1 VATKA
6 TKVVIPPKKI
16 NAYQTYIDALDN
28 YYTRKNYEIYFEE
41 FRKSLKNVSLSDSYN
56 ELLEMDGRELEDRI
70 VEHIKEMAKRGAS
83 TSSIRLTLSAVR
95 KFFVENRQE
104 NRVNWT
110 WLKSRI
116 PRSNGKV
123 KDRDYTKEEL
133 VKMWEQSDI
142 RKKAI
147 LSLLMTGIRKGAIP
161 DLRIGSL
168 AKITEYR
175 DKEGR
180 QHTFDEGHHIY
191 RVTVYEG
198 DPAKY
203 QTFLTPSGAKA
214 VDRYIEARTMAGEK
228 VIANSPLIRDAFDSV
243 NADQPKPVTLA
254 ALDMLFTRLTRSVGI
269 RPKEKKLEDEG
280 GGGSGRKK
288 RRRQDRHDIMLFHD
302 IRKYVN
308 HALVNAGC
316 NVIAKE
322 LLIGHAAPG
331 LEGSYL
337 RPTQSELLT
346 EFVKAI
352 PALSLSQ
359 ESELRQQVDRLRV
372 EVADIDMLKE
382 GYLELK
388 EDNKRLQEQIAALI
402 AASKRAAENKQ
413 ILEEQETTTAEE

>member
-1 VATKA
+1 M
-6 TKVVIPPKKI
+6 
-16 NAYQTYIDALDN
+16 DN
-28 YYTRKNYEIYFEE
+28 PYTRKNYEIHFSE
-41 FRKSLKNVSLSDSYN
+41 FRKALKASESCN
-56 ELLEMDGRELEDRI
+56 ELLKMDGRELEGKI
-70 VEHIKEMAKRGAS
+70 VEHIKQMAKAGAS

-104 NRVNWT
+104 SRVNWT
-110 WLKSRI
+110 WLKGKI
-116 PRSNGKV
+116 PKSNGRI

-161 DLRIGSL
+161 DLRVGSL
-168 AKITEYR
+168 AKTIEYR
-175 DKEGR
+175 DREGR
-180 QHTFDEGHHIY
+180 QHRFESHYIY
-191 RVTVYEG
+191 KLTVYEG
-198 DPAKY
+198 SDSEY
-203 QTFLTPSGAKA
+203 VTFLTPAGAKA
-214 VDRYIEARTMAGEK
+214 IDRYIEARTMAGEK
-228 VIANSPLIRDAFDSV
+228 VTANSPLIRDAFDSV
-243 NADQPKPVTLA
+243 NAGQPKPVTLG
-254 ALDMLFTRLTRSVGI
+254 ALDMAFTRLTRSVGI
-269 RPKEKKLEDEG
+269 RPKEKKEEE
-280 GGGSGRKK
+280 GRK
-288 RRRQDRHDIMLFHD
+288 RQDRHDIMLFHG

-316 NVIAKE
+316 NMIAKE

-337 RPTQSELLT
+337 RPTEGELLT

-372 EVADIDMLKE
+372 EVADIDVLKE

-402 AASKRAAENKQ
+402 AASKRAVENQRIVDDSAK
-413 ILEEQETTTAEE
+413 A

>member
-1 VATKA
+1 MVKA
-6 TKVVIPPKKI
+6 TKVISDT
-16 NAYQTYIDALDN
+16 NAYQTYLDALDN
-28 YYTRKNYEIYFEE
+28 PYTRKNYEIHFSE
-41 FRKSLKNVSLSDSYN
+41 FRKALKASESCN
-56 ELLEMDGRELEDRI
+56 ELLKMDGRELEGKI
-70 VEHIKEMAKRGAS
+70 VEHIKQMAKAGAS

-104 NRVNWT
+104 SRVNWT
-110 WLKSRI
+110 WLKGKI
-116 PRSNGKV
+116 PKSNGRI

-161 DLRIGSL
+161 DLRVGSL
-168 AKITEYR
+168 AKTIEYR
-175 DKEGR
+175 DREGR
-180 QHTFDEGHHIY
+180 QHRFESHYIY
-191 RVTVYEG
+191 KLTVYEG
-198 DPAKY
+198 SDSEY
-203 QTFLTPSGAKA
+203 VTFLTPAGAKA

-228 VIANSPLIRDAFDSV
+228 VTANSPLIRDAFDSV
-243 NADQPKPVTLA
+243 NAGQPKPVTLG
-254 ALDMLFTRLTRSVGI
+254 ALDMAFTRLTRSVGI
-269 RPKEKKLEDEG
+269 RPKEKKEEE
-280 GGGSGRKK
+280 GRK
-288 RRRQDRHDIMLFHD
+288 RQDRHDIMLFHG

-316 NVIAKE
+316 NMIAKE

-337 RPTQSELLT
+337 RPTEGELLT

-372 EVADIDMLKE
+372 EVADIDVLKE

-402 AASKRAAENKQ
+402 AASKRAAENQRIVDDSAK
-413 ILEEQETTTAEE
+413 A

>member
-6 TKVVIPPKKI
+6 TKFVIPSPKKI

-28 YYTRKNYEIYFEE
+28 YYTRKNYEIYFGE
-41 FRKSLKNVSLSDSYN
+41 FRKSLKNASLSESCN
-56 ELLEMDGRELEDRI
+56 ELLEMDGRELEDNI
-70 VEHIKEMAKRGAS
+70 VEHIKQMAKAGAS

-110 WLKSRI
+110 WLKGRI
-116 PRSNGKV
+116 PKSNGRI

-161 DLRIGSL
+161 DLRVGSL
-168 AKITEYR
+168 AKIIEYR
-175 DKEGR
+175 DREGR
-180 QHTFDEGHHIY
+180 QHRFESHYIY
-191 RVTVYEG
+191 KLTVYEG
-198 DPAKY
+198 SDSEY
-203 QTFLTPSGAKA
+203 VTFLTPAGAKA

-228 VIANSPLIRDAFDSV
+228 VTANSPLIRDAFDSV
-243 NADQPKPVTLA
+243 NADASQPKPVTLA
-254 ALDMLFTRLTRSVGI
+254 ALDMAFTRLTRSVGI
-269 RPKEKKLEDEG
+269 RPKKKKEEE
-280 GGGSGRKK
+280 GRKK
-288 RRRQDRHDIMLFHD
+288 RRRQDRHDIMLFHG

-337 RPTQSELLT
+337 RPTEEELLA

-372 EVADIDMLKE
+372 EVADIDVLKE

-388 EDNKRLQEQIAALI
+388 EDNRHLQEQIAALI
-402 AASKRAAENKQ
+402 EASKRAAENKR
-413 ILEEQETTTAEE
+413 ILDDTEPPLASA

>member
-1 VATKA
+1 
-6 TKVVIPPKKI
+6 
-16 NAYQTYIDALDN
+16 LDN
-28 YYTRKNYEIYFEE
+28 PYTRKNYEIHFSE
-41 FRKSLKNVSLSDSYN
+41 FRKALKASESCN
-56 ELLEMDGRELEDRI
+56 ELLKMDGRELEDKI
-70 VEHIKEMAKRGAS
+70 VEHIKQMAKAGAS

-104 NRVNWT
+104 SRVNWT
-110 WLKSRI
+110 WLKGRI
-116 PRSNGKV
+116 SKSNGRI

-161 DLRIGSL
+161 DLRVGSL
-168 AKITEYR
+168 AKTIEYR
-175 DKEGR
+175 DREGR
-180 QHTFDEGHHIY
+180 QHRFESHYIY
-191 RVTVYEG
+191 KLTVYEG
-198 DPAKY
+198 SDSEY
-203 QTFLTPSGAKA
+203 VTFLTPAGAKV

-228 VIANSPLIRDAFDSV
+228 VTANSPLIRDAFDSV
-243 NADQPKPVTLA
+243 NAGQPKPVTLG
-254 ALDMLFTRLTRSVGI
+254 ALDMAFTRLTRSVGI
-269 RPKEKKLEDEG
+269 RPKEKKEEE
-280 GGGSGRKK
+280 GRKK
-288 RRRQDRHDIMLFHD
+288 RRRQDRHDIMLFHG

-337 RPTQSELLT
+337 RPTEGELLT

-359 ESELRQQVDRLRV
+359 ESELRQKVDRLRV
-372 EVADIDMLKE
+372 EVADIDVLKE
-382 GYLELK
+382 GYLEFK
-388 EDNKRLQEQIAALI
+388 EDNKSACKNRLQRLLRQAKGRWRISALWMTL
-402 AASKRAAENKQ
+402 RRHR
-413 ILEEQETTTAEE
+413 

>member
-1 VATKA
+1 M
-6 TKVVIPPKKI
+6 
-16 NAYQTYIDALDN
+16 DN
-28 YYTRKNYEIYFEE
+28 PYTRKNYEIHFSE
-41 FRKSLKNVSLSDSYN
+41 FRKALKASESCN
-56 ELLEMDGRELEDRI
+56 ELLKMDGRELEGKI
-70 VEHIKEMAKRGAS
+70 VEHIKQMAKAGAS

-104 NRVNWT
+104 SRVNWT
-110 WLKSRI
+110 WLKGKI
-116 PRSNGKV
+116 PKSNGRI

-161 DLRIGSL
+161 DLRVGSL
-168 AKITEYR
+168 AKTIEYR
-175 DKEGR
+175 DREGM
-180 QHTFDEGHHIY
+180 QHRFESHYIY
-191 RVTVYEG
+191 KLTVYEG
-198 DPAKY
+198 SDSEY
-203 QTFLTPSGAKA
+203 VTFLTPAGAKA
-214 VDRYIEARTMAGEK
+214 VDRYIKARTMAGEK
-228 VIANSPLIRDAFDSV
+228 VTANSPLIRDAFDSV
-243 NADQPKPVTLA
+243 NAGQPKPVTLG
-254 ALDMLFTRLTRSVGI
+254 ALDMAFTRLTRSVGI
-269 RPKEKKLEDEG
+269 RPKEKKEEE
-280 GGGSGRKK
+280 GRK
-288 RRRQDRHDIMLFHD
+288 RQDRHDIMLFHG

-316 NVIAKE
+316 NMIAKE

-337 RPTQSELLT
+337 RPTEGELLT

-372 EVADIDMLKE
+372 EVADIDVLKE

-402 AASKRAAENKQ
+402 AASKRAAENQRIVDDSAK
-413 ILEEQETTTAEE
+413 A

>member
-1 VATKA
+1 VVKA
-6 TKVVIPPKKI
+6 TKVISDT
-16 NAYQTYIDALDN
+16 NAYQTYLDALDN
-28 YYTRKNYEIYFEE
+28 PYTRKNYEIHFSE
-41 FRKSLKNVSLSDSYN
+41 FRKALKASESCN
-56 ELLEMDGRELEDRI
+56 ELLKMDGRELEDKI
-70 VEHIKEMAKRGAS
+70 VEHIKQMAKAGAS

-104 NRVNWT
+104 SRVNWT
-110 WLKSRI
+110 WLKGRI
-116 PRSNGKV
+116 PKSNGRI

-161 DLRIGSL
+161 DLRVGSL
-168 AKITEYR
+168 AKTIEYR
-175 DKEGR
+175 DREGR
-180 QHTFDEGHHIY
+180 QHRFESHYIY
-191 RVTVYEG
+191 KLTVYEG
-198 DPAKY
+198 SDSEY
-203 QTFLTPSGAKA
+203 VTFLTPAGAKA
-214 VDRYIEARTMAGEK
+214 IDRYIEARTMAGEK
-228 VIANSPLIRDAFDSV
+228 VTANSPLIRDAFDSV
-243 NADQPKPVTLA
+243 NAGQPKPVTLG
-254 ALDMLFTRLTRSVGI
+254 ALDMAFTRLTRSVGI
-269 RPKEKKLEDEG
+269 RPKEKKEEE
-280 GGGSGRKK
+280 GRK
-288 RRRQDRHDIMLFHD
+288 RQDRHDIMLFHG

-316 NVIAKE
+316 NMIAKE

-337 RPTQSELLT
+337 RPTEGELLT

-372 EVADIDMLKE
+372 EVADIDVLKE

-402 AASKRAAENKQ
+402 AASKRAVENQRIVDDSAK
-413 ILEEQETTTAEE
+413 A

>member
-1 VATKA
+1 
-6 TKVVIPPKKI
+6 
-16 NAYQTYIDALDN
+16 LDN
-28 YYTRKNYEIYFEE
+28 PYTRKNYEIHFSE
-41 FRKSLKNVSLSDSYN
+41 FRKALKASESCN
-56 ELLEMDGRELEDRI
+56 ELLRMDGRELEGKI
-70 VEHIKEMAKRGAS
+70 VEHIKQMAKAGAS

-104 NRVNWT
+104 SRVNWT
-110 WLKSRI
+110 WLKGKI
-116 PRSNGKV
+116 PKSNGRI

-161 DLRIGSL
+161 DLRVGSL
-168 AKITEYR
+168 AKTIEYR
-175 DKEGR
+175 DREGR
-180 QHTFDEGHHIY
+180 QHRFESHYIY
-191 RVTVYEG
+191 KLTVYEG
-198 DPAKY
+198 SDSEY
-203 QTFLTPSGAKA
+203 VTFLTPAGAKA

-228 VIANSPLIRDAFDSV
+228 VTANSPLIRDAFDSV
-243 NADQPKPVTLA
+243 NAGQPKPVTLG
-254 ALDMLFTRLTRSVGI
+254 ALDMAFTRLTRSVGI
-269 RPKEKKLEDEG
+269 RPKEKKEEE
-280 GGGSGRKK
+280 GRK
-288 RRRQDRHDIMLFHD
+288 RQDRHDIMLFHG

-316 NVIAKE
+316 NMIAKE

-337 RPTQSELLT
+337 RPTEGELLT

-372 EVADIDMLKE
+372 EVADIDVLKE

-402 AASKRAAENKQ
+402 AASKRAAENQRIVDDSAK
-413 ILEEQETTTAEE
+413 A

>member
-1 VATKA
+1 
-6 TKVVIPPKKI
+6 
-16 NAYQTYIDALDN
+16 LDN
-28 YYTRKNYEIYFEE
+28 PYTRKNYEIHFSE
-41 FRKSLKNVSLSDSYN
+41 FRKALKASESCN
-56 ELLEMDGRELEDRI
+56 ELLKMDGRELEDKI
-70 VEHIKEMAKRGAS
+70 VEHIKQMAKAGAS

-104 NRVNWT
+104 SRVNWT
-110 WLKSRI
+110 WLKGRI
-116 PRSNGKV
+116 PKSNGRT

-161 DLRIGSL
+161 DLRVGSL
-168 AKITEYR
+168 AKTIEYR
-175 DKEGR
+175 DREGR
-180 QHTFDEGHHIY
+180 QHRFEGHHIY
-191 RVTVYEG
+191 KLTVYEG
-198 DPAKY
+198 SDSEY
-203 QTFLTPSGAKA
+203 VTFLTPAGAKA

-228 VIANSPLIRDAFDSV
+228 VTANSPLIRDAFDSV
-243 NADQPKPVTLA
+243 NADQPKPVTLG
-254 ALDMLFTRLTRSVGI
+254 ALDMAFARLTRSVGI
-269 RPKEKKLEDEG
+269 MPKEKKEEE
-280 GGGSGRKK
+280 GRKK
-288 RRRQDRHDIMLFHD
+288 RRRQDRHDIMLFHG

-316 NVIAKE
+316 NMIAKE

-337 RPTQSELLT
+337 RPTEGELLT

-359 ESELRQQVDRLRV
+359 ESELRQKVDRLRV
-372 EVADIDMLKE
+372 EVADIDVLKE
-382 GYLELK
+382 GYLEFK

-402 AASKRAAENKQ
+402 AASKRAANQRIVDDSAK
-413 ILEEQETTTAEE
+413 A

>member
-1 VATKA
+1 VVKA
-6 TKVVIPPKKI
+6 TKVISDT
-16 NAYQTYIDALDN
+16 NAYQTYLDALDN
-28 YYTRKNYEIYFEE
+28 PYTRKNYEIHFSE
-41 FRKSLKNVSLSDSYN
+41 FRKALKASESCN
-56 ELLEMDGRELEDRI
+56 ELLKMDGRELEDKI
-70 VEHIKEMAKRGAS
+70 VEHIKQMAKAGTS

-95 KFFVENRQE
+95 KFFVENRHE

-110 WLKSRI
+110 WLKGRI
-116 PRSNGKV
+116 PKSNGRI

-147 LSLLMTGIRKGAIP
+147 LSLLMTGIRKGGISE
-161 DLRIGSL
+161 LRVGSL

-175 DKEGR
+175 DKERR
-180 QHTFDEGHHIY
+180 QHTFESHYIY
-191 RVTVYEG
+191 KLTVYEG
-198 DPAKY
+198 SDSEYIA
-203 QTFLTPSGAKA
+203 FLTPAGAKA

-228 VIANSPLIRDAFDSV
+228 VTTNSPLIRDAFDSV
-243 NADQPKPVTLA
+243 NAREPKPVTLG
-254 ALDMLFTRLTRSVGI
+254 ALDMAFTRLTRSIGI
-269 RPKEKKLEDEG
+269 RPKEKKKEE
-280 GGGSGRKK
+280 GRK
-288 RRRQDRHDIMLFHD
+288 RQDRHDIMLFHG

-316 NVIAKE
+316 NMIAKE

-337 RPTQSELLT
+337 KPTETELLS

-372 EVADIDMLKE
+372 EVADIDVLKE

-402 AASKRAAENKQ
+402 AASKRAAENQ
-413 ILEEQETTTAEE
+413 RILDDSAKA

>member
-1 VATKA
+1 VVTKTKA
-6 TKVVIPPKKI
+6 ISDI

-28 YYTRKNYEIYFEE
+28 PYTRKNYEIHFSE
-41 FRKSLKNVSLSDSYN
+41 FRKALKASESCN
-56 ELLEMDGRELEDRI
+56 ELLKMDGRKLEDKI
-70 VEHIKEMAKRGAS
+70 VEHIKQMAKAGAS

-110 WLKSRI
+110 WLKGRI
-116 PRSNGKV
+116 PKSNGRI

-161 DLRIGSL
+161 DLRVGSL
-168 AKITEYR
+168 AKIIEYR
-175 DKEGR
+175 DREGR
-180 QHTFDEGHHIY
+180 QHRFESHYIY
-191 RVTVYEG
+191 KLTVYEG
-198 DPAKY
+198 SDSEY
-203 QTFLTPSGAKA
+203 VTFLTPAGAKA

-228 VIANSPLIRDAFDSV
+228 VTANSPLIRDAFDSV
-243 NADQPKPVTLA
+243 NADASQPKPVTLA
-254 ALDMLFTRLTRSVGI
+254 ALDMAFTRLTRSVGI
-269 RPKEKKLEDEG
+269 RPKEKKEEE
-280 GGGSGRKK
+280 GRKK
-288 RRRQDRHDIMLFHD
+288 RRRQDRHDIMLFHG

-316 NVIAKE
+316 NMIAKE

-337 RPTQSELLT
+337 RPTEEELLA

-359 ESELRQQVDRLRV
+359 ESELRQQVNRLRV
-372 EVADIDMLKE
+372 EVADIDVLKE

-388 EDNKRLQEQIAALI
+388 EDNRHLQEQIAALI
-402 AASKRAAENKQ
+402 EASKRAAENKR
-413 ILEEQETTTAEE
+413 ILDDTEPPLASA

>member
-1 VATKA
+1 VVTKTKA
-6 TKVVIPPKKI
+6 ISDI

-28 YYTRKNYEIYFEE
+28 PYTRKNYEIHFSE
-41 FRKSLKNVSLSDSYN
+41 FRKALKASQSCN
-56 ELLEMDGRELEDRI
+56 ELLEMDGREIEDKL
-70 VEHIKEMAKRGAS
+70 VEHIKRMAKAGAS
-83 TSSIRLTLSAVR
+83 TASIRLTLSAVR

-104 NRVNWT
+104 NRVNWS

-161 DLRIGSL
+161 DLRVGSL
-168 AKITEYR
+168 SKITEYM
-175 DKEGR
+175 DKERR
-180 QHTFDEGHHIY
+180 QHRFEKHHIY
-191 RVTVYEG
+191 KLTVYEG
-198 DPAKY
+198 SESEY
-203 QTFLTPSGAKA
+203 VTFLTPAGAKA

-228 VIANSPLIRDAFDSV
+228 VTASSPLIRDAFDSV
-243 NADQPKPVTLA
+243 NARQPKPVRLG
-254 ALDMLFTRLTRSVGI
+254 ALDMLLGRLTRSVAI
-269 RPKEKKLEDEG
+269 RPKEKGEG
-280 GGGSGRKK
+280 KK
-288 RRRQDRHDIMLFHD
+288 RQDRHDIMLFHG

-316 NVIAKE
+316 NMIAKE

-337 RPTQSELLT
+337 KPTETELLS

-372 EVADIDMLKE
+372 EVADIDVLKE

-402 AASKRAAENKQ
+402 AASKRAAENKR
-413 ILEEQETTTAEE
+413 ILDDTEPPLASV

>member
-1 VATKA
+1 VVKA
-6 TKVVIPPKKI
+6 TKVISDT
-16 NAYQTYIDALDN
+16 NAYQTYLDALDN
-28 YYTRKNYEIYFEE
+28 PYTRKNYEIHFSE
-41 FRKSLKNVSLSDSYN
+41 FRKALKASESCN
-56 ELLEMDGRELEDRI
+56 ELLKMDGRELEDKI
-70 VEHIKEMAKRGAS
+70 VEHIKQMAKAGAS

-104 NRVNWT
+104 SRVNWT
-110 WLKSRI
+110 WLKGRI
-116 PRSNGKV
+116 PKSNGRI

-161 DLRIGSL
+161 DLRVGSL
-168 AKITEYR
+168 AKTIEYR
-175 DKEGR
+175 DREGR
-180 QHTFDEGHHIY
+180 QHRFESHYIY
-191 RVTVYEG
+191 KLTVYEG
-198 DPAKY
+198 SDSEY
-203 QTFLTPSGAKA
+203 VTFLTPAGAKA
-214 VDRYIEARTMAGEK
+214 IDRYIEARTMAGEK
-228 VIANSPLIRDAFDSV
+228 VTANSPLIRDAFDSV
-243 NADQPKPVTLA
+243 NAGQPKPVTLG
-254 ALDMLFTRLTRSVGI
+254 ALDMLFGRLTRSVAI
-269 RPKEKKLEDEG
+269 RPKKKGE
-280 GGGSGRKK
+280 GRK
-288 RRRQDRHDIMLFHD
+288 RQDRHDIMLFHG

-316 NVIAKE
+316 NMIAKE

-337 RPTQSELLT
+337 RPTEGELLT

-372 EVADIDMLKE
+372 EVADIDVLKE

-402 AASKRAAENKQ
+402 AASKRAVENQRIVDDSAK
-413 ILEEQETTTAEE
+413 A

>member
-1 VATKA
+1 M
-6 TKVVIPPKKI
+6 
-16 NAYQTYIDALDN
+16 DN
-28 YYTRKNYEIYFEE
+28 PYTRKNYEIHFSE
-41 FRKSLKNVSLSDSYN
+41 FRKALKASESCN
-56 ELLEMDGRELEDRI
+56 ELLKMDGRELEGKI
-70 VEHIKEMAKRGAS
+70 VEHIKQMAKAGAS

-95 KFFVENRQE
+95 KFFVENTQE
-104 NRVNWT
+104 SRVNWT
-110 WLKSRI
+110 WLKGKI
-116 PRSNGKV
+116 PKSNGRI

-161 DLRIGSL
+161 DLRVGSL
-168 AKITEYR
+168 AKTIEYR
-175 DKEGR
+175 DREGR
-180 QHTFDEGHHIY
+180 QHRFESHYIY
-191 RVTVYEG
+191 KLTVYEG
-198 DPAKY
+198 SDSEY
-203 QTFLTPSGAKA
+203 VTFLTPAGAKA

-228 VIANSPLIRDAFDSV
+228 VTANSPLIRDAFDSV
-243 NADQPKPVTLA
+243 NAGQPKPVTLG
-254 ALDMLFTRLTRSVGI
+254 ALDMAFTRLTRSVGI
-269 RPKEKKLEDEG
+269 RPKEKKEEE
-280 GGGSGRKK
+280 GRK
-288 RRRQDRHDIMLFHD
+288 RQDRHDIMLFHG

-316 NVIAKE
+316 NMIAKE

-337 RPTQSELLT
+337 RPTEGELLT

-372 EVADIDMLKE
+372 EVADIDVLKE

-402 AASKRAAENKQ
+402 AASKRAAENQRIVDDSAK
-413 ILEEQETTTAEE
+413 A

>member
-1 VATKA
+1 M
-6 TKVVIPPKKI
+6 
-16 NAYQTYIDALDN
+16 DN
-28 YYTRKNYEIYFEE
+28 YYTRKNYEIYFAE
-41 FRKSLKNVSLSDSYN
+41 FRKSLKNVLLSESCN
-56 ELLEMDGRELEDRI
+56 ELLEMDGRELEDKI
-70 VEHIKEMAKRGAS
+70 VEHIKQMAKAGAS

-110 WLKSRI
+110 WLKGRI
-116 PRSNGKV
+116 PKSNGRI

-147 LSLLMTGIRKGAIP
+147 LSLLMTGIRKGAIS
-161 DLRIGSL
+161 DLRVGSL
-168 AKITEYR
+168 SKITEYM
-175 DKEGR
+175 DKDTR
-180 QHTFDEGHHIY
+180 QHKFEKHHIY
-191 RVTVYEG
+191 KLTVYEG
-198 DPAKY
+198 SESEY
-203 QTFLTPSGAKA
+203 VTFLTPVGAKA

-228 VIANSPLIRDAFDSV
+228 VTASSPLIRDAFDSV
-243 NADQPKPVTLA
+243 NARQPKPVTLG
-254 ALDMLFTRLTRSVGI
+254 ALDMLFGRLTRSVAI
-269 RPKEKKLEDEG
+269 RPKEKGEG
-280 GGGSGRKK
+280 KK
-288 RRRQDRHDIMLFHD
+288 RQDRHDIMLFHG

-316 NVIAKE
+316 NMIAKE

-337 RPTQSELLT
+337 KPTETELLS

-372 EVADIDMLKE
+372 EVADIDVLKE

-388 EDNKRLQEQIAALI
+388 EDEQKRLQEQIAALI
-402 AASKRAAENKQ
+402 LRQAKGQPKTSGYWTIQSHRLLTSA
-413 ILEEQETTTAEE
+413 

>member
-1 VATKA
+1 M
-6 TKVVIPPKKI
+6 
-16 NAYQTYIDALDN
+16 DN
-28 YYTRKNYEIYFEE
+28 PYTRKNYEIHFSE
-41 FRKSLKNVSLSDSYN
+41 FRKALKASESCN
-56 ELLEMDGRELEDRI
+56 ELLKMDGRELEDKI
-70 VEHIKEMAKRGAS
+70 VEHIKQMAKAGAS

-104 NRVNWT
+104 SRVNWT
-110 WLKSRI
+110 WLKGRI
-116 PRSNGKV
+116 PKSNGRT

-161 DLRIGSL
+161 DLRVGSL
-168 AKITEYR
+168 AKTIEYR
-175 DKEGR
+175 DREGR
-180 QHTFDEGHHIY
+180 QHRFEGHHIY
-191 RVTVYEG
+191 KLTVYEG
-198 DPAKY
+198 SDSEY
-203 QTFLTPSGAKA
+203 VTFLTPAGAKA

-228 VIANSPLIRDAFDSV
+228 VTANSPLIRDAFDSV
-243 NADQPKPVTLA
+243 NAGQPKPVTLG
-254 ALDMLFTRLTRSVGI
+254 ALDMAFARLTRSVGI
-269 RPKEKKLEDEG
+269 RPKEKKEEE
-280 GGGSGRKK
+280 GRKK
-288 RRRQDRHDIMLFHD
+288 RRRQDRHDIMLFHG
-302 IRKYVN
+302 IHKYVN

-316 NVIAKE
+316 NMIAKE

-337 RPTQSELLT
+337 RPTEGELLT

-372 EVADIDMLKE
+372 EVADIDVLKE
-382 GYLELK
+382 GYLKLK

-402 AASKRAAENKQ
+402 AASKRAVENQRIVDDSAK
-413 ILEEQETTTAEE
+413 A

>member
-1 VATKA
+1 
-6 TKVVIPPKKI
+6 
-16 NAYQTYIDALDN
+16 LDN
-28 YYTRKNYEIYFEE
+28 PYTRKNYEIHFSE
-41 FRKSLKNVSLSDSYN
+41 FRKALKASESCN
-56 ELLEMDGRELEDRI
+56 ELLKMDGRELEDKI
-70 VEHIKEMAKRGAS
+70 VEHIKQMAKAGAS

-104 NRVNWT
+104 SRVNWT
-110 WLKSRI
+110 WLKGRI
-116 PRSNGKV
+116 SKSNGRI

-161 DLRIGSL
+161 DLRVGSL
-168 AKITEYR
+168 AKTIEYR
-175 DKEGR
+175 DREGR
-180 QHTFDEGHHIY
+180 QHRFEGHHIY
-191 RVTVYEG
+191 KLTVYEG
-198 DPAKY
+198 SDSEY
-203 QTFLTPSGAKA
+203 VTFLTPAGAKV

-228 VIANSPLIRDAFDSV
+228 VTANSPLIRDAFDSV
-243 NADQPKPVTLA
+243 NAGQPKPVTLG
-254 ALDMLFTRLTRSVGI
+254 ALDMAFTRLTRSVGI
-269 RPKEKKLEDEG
+269 RPKEKKEEE
-280 GGGSGRKK
+280 GRKK
-288 RRRQDRHDIMLFHD
+288 RRRQDRHDIMLFHG

-337 RPTQSELLT
+337 RPTEGELLT

-372 EVADIDMLKE
+372 EVADIDVLKE

-402 AASKRAAENKQ
+402 AASKRAVENQRIVDDSAK
-413 ILEEQETTTAEE
+413 A

>member
-1 VATKA
+1 MVKA
-6 TKVVIPPKKI
+6 TKVISDT
-16 NAYQTYIDALDN
+16 NAYQTYLDALDN
-28 YYTRKNYEIYFEE
+28 PYTRKNYEIHFSE
-41 FRKSLKNVSLSDSYN
+41 FRKALKASESCN
-56 ELLEMDGRELEDRI
+56 ELLKMDGRELEDKI
-70 VEHIKEMAKRGAS
+70 VEHIKQMAKAGAS

-104 NRVNWT
+104 SRVNWT
-110 WLKSRI
+110 WLKGRI
-116 PRSNGKV
+116 PKSNGRI

-161 DLRIGSL
+161 DLRVGSL
-168 AKITEYR
+168 AKTIEYR
-175 DKEGR
+175 DREGR
-180 QHTFDEGHHIY
+180 QHRFESHYIY
-191 RVTVYEG
+191 KLTVYEG
-198 DPAKY
+198 SDSEY
-203 QTFLTPSGAKA
+203 VTFLTPAGAKA
-214 VDRYIEARTMAGEK
+214 IDRYIEARTMAGEK
-228 VIANSPLIRDAFDSV
+228 VTANSPLIRDAFDSV
-243 NADQPKPVTLA
+243 NAGQPKPVTLG
-254 ALDMLFTRLTRSVGI
+254 ALDMAFTRLTRSVGI
-269 RPKEKKLEDEG
+269 RPKEKKEEE
-280 GGGSGRKK
+280 GRK
-288 RRRQDRHDIMLFHD
+288 RQDRHDIMLFHG

-316 NVIAKE
+316 NMIAKE

-337 RPTQSELLT
+337 RPTEGELLT

-372 EVADIDMLKE
+372 EVADIDVLKE

-402 AASKRAAENKQ
+402 AASKRAVENQRIVDDSAK
-413 ILEEQETTTAEE
+413 A

>member
-6 TKVVIPPKKI
+6 TKVVIPPSKKI

-28 YYTRKNYEIYFEE
+28 PYTRKNYEIYFGE
-41 FRKSLKNVSLSDSYN
+41 FRKSLKNASLSESCN
-56 ELLEMDGRELEDRI
+56 KLLEMDGRELEDKI
-70 VEHIKEMAKRGAS
+70 VEHIKQMAKAGAS
-83 TSSIRLTLSAVR
+83 TSSIRLTLSAVH

-104 NRVNWT
+104 SRVNWT
-110 WLKSRI
+110 WLKGRI
-116 PRSNGKV
+116 PKSNGRV

-147 LSLLMTGIRKGAIP
+147 LALLMTGIRKGAIP
-161 DLRIGSL
+161 DLRVGSL

-175 DKEGR
+175 DREGR
-180 QHTFDEGHHIY
+180 QHRFESHYIY
-191 RVTVYEG
+191 KLTVYEG
-198 DPAKY
+198 SDSEY
-203 QTFLTPSGAKA
+203 VMFLTPAGAKA
-214 VDRYIEARTMAGEK
+214 VDRYIEARTIAGEK
-228 VIANSPLIRDAFDSV
+228 VTANSPLIRDAFDSV
-243 NADQPKPVTLA
+243 NADKPKPVTLA

-269 RPKEKKLEDEG
+269 RPKEKKEEEG
-280 GGGSGRKK
+280 RRK
-288 RRRQDRHDIMLFHD
+288 RQDRHDIMLFHG

-337 RPTQSELLT
+337 RPTEEELLA
-346 EFVKAI
+346 EFVKAM

-372 EVADIDMLKE
+372 EVADIDVLKE
-382 GYLELK
+382 GYLELR
-388 EDNKRLQEQIAALI
+388 ENNKRLQEQIAALI
-402 AASKRAAENKQ
+402 AASKRAAENKR
-413 ILEEQETTTAEE
+413 ILDDTEPPLASA